1 MARIIK
7 LPRQPA
13 NGDVTSQANDSARA
27 GAADEDRVQAT
38 ITQALYMVRMYAE
51 ILAMD
56 EVIIKRIQDL
66 VGVQSE
72 DSDREDSL
80 KNMRL
85 VIVQLEKIGKR
96 IAHWNA
102 RLRALLKEELGTA
115 VSRPRSTGDL

>member
-7 LPRQPA
+7 LPKQPA
-13 NGDVTSQANDSARA
+13 NGDVTSQDSDSVGA
-27 GAADEDRVQAT
+27 GAAEEDRVQAT

-56 EVIIKRIQDL
+56 EVIIKRIRDL

-72 DSDREDSL
+72 ESEREESL
-80 KNMRL
+80 NNMRL
-85 VIVQLEKIGKR
+85 VLVQLEKVGKR

-102 RLRALLKEELGTA
+102 RLRALLKGQLEVT
-115 VSRPRSTGDL
+115 VSRPRSIRDL

>member
-1 MARIIK
+1 VARIIK

-13 NGDVTSQANDSARA
+13 NGDVTSQTNDLAGA

-72 DSDREDSL
+72 DVDREDSL

-85 VIVQLEKIGKR
+85 VLVQLEKIGKR

-102 RLRALLKEELGTA
+102 RLRALLKGQMPIKA
-115 VSRPRSTGDL
+115 

>member
-7 LPRQPA
+7 LPGQPA
-13 NGDVTSQANDSARA
+13 NGDVTSQPDDSAGA
-27 GAADEDRVQAT
+27 GAAEEDRVQAT

-72 DSDREDSL
+72 ESDRQDSL

-85 VIVQLEKIGKR
+85 VLVQLEKIGKR

-102 RLRALLKEELGTA
+102 RLRALLKGQLEVT
-115 VSRPRSTGDL
+115 VTRPRSISDL

>member
-7 LPRQPA
+7 LPTQPA
-13 NGDVTSQANDSARA
+13 NGVMPNQANDSAGA
-27 GAADEDRVQAT
+27 GAAEDDRVQAT

-56 EVIIKRIQDL
+56 EVIITRIRDL

-85 VIVQLEKIGKR
+85 VLVQLEKVSKR

-102 RLRALLKEELGTA
+102 RLRALLKGQLGMT
-115 VSRPRSTGDL
+115 VSRPRSISDL